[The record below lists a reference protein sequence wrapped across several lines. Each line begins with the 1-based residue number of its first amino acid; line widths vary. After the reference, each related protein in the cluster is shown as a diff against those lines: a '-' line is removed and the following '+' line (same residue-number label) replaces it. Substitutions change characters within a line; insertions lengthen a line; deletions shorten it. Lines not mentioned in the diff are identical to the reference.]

1 MSPVKVGV
9 YLPQYGV
16 DEVGSLASHAHH
28 AEDVGLESVWVG
40 DHLIP
45 LSPILDSTL
54 VAATAAAA
62 TERIK
67 IGFGVMILALRPVA

>member
-1 MSPVKVGV
+1 MSFMKVGV

-16 DEVGSLASHAHH
+16 DEVGNLAAHARH

-45 LSPILDSTL
+45 LSWAKQ
-54 VAATAAAA
+54 V
-62 TERIK
+62 RI
-67 IGFGVMILALRPVA
+67 A